1 VRRSAPPARLIDRL
15 IKRGSLAQQV
25 TFYSPQP
32 WGKLTAKKQ
41 LHLNPTGSTAV
52 IKPQVINAIPNVEN
66 FLRHCQR
73 QDYRAKSTIVHEGGV
88 SDSLFL
94 ILDGSVSVMVE
105 DESDQDHRLVVS
117 YLNPGDFFGEMS
129 LFVDEP
135 ELRSAMVVA
144 KTHCEVAEISYER
157 FHQIRNQFPDIL
169 FAIARQMSNR
179 LRITTRKLKN
189 LAFVDVSGRIAH
201 TLLDLCKEPDAMTHP
216 DGMQIK
222 ITRQE
227 LGKIVGCSRE
237 MAGRVLKNLE
247 EEGLVSVAGKTMV
260 VYGTR

>member
-1 VRRSAPPARLIDRL
+1 ML
-15 IKRGSLAQQV
+15 
-25 TFYSPQP
+25 
-32 WGKLTAKKQ
+32 
-41 LHLNPTGSTAV
+41 
-52 IKPQVINAIPNVEN
+52 KPQIVQSLPNVEN

-73 QDYRAKSTIVHEGGV
+73 RDFKAKSTVLRQGEAGN
-88 SDSLFL
+88 SLLL

-105 DESDQDHRLVVS
+105 DESEPGHMLVVA
-117 YLNPGDFFGEMS
+117 YLNPGDFVGEMG
-129 LFVDEP
+129 LFDVEAP
-135 ELRSAMVVA
+135 VRSAMVVA
-144 KTHCEVAEISYER
+144 RTQCEVGEISYEK

-169 FAIARQMSNR
+169 YAVSRQLGAR
-179 LRITTRKLKN
+179 LRQTTRKLSD

-201 TLLDLCKEPDAMTHP
+201 TLLDLCKQPDAMTHP

-247 EEGLVSVAGKTMV
+247 QDGLVSVSGKTMV
-260 VYGTR
+260 VFGTR

>member
-1 VRRSAPPARLIDRL
+1 ML
-15 IKRGSLAQQV
+15 
-25 TFYSPQP
+25 
-32 WGKLTAKKQ
+32 
-41 LHLNPTGSTAV
+41 
-52 IKPQVINAIPNVEN
+52 KPQIIKSLPNVEN

-73 QDYRAKSTIVHEGGV
+73 KDFRAKSVVLKQGEQ
-88 SDSLFL
+88 SNSLCL

-105 DESDQDHRLVVS
+105 DESEPGHMLVVA
-117 YLNPGDFFGEMS
+117 YLNPGDFVGEMG
-129 LFVDEP
+129 LFDNDSPV
-135 ELRSAMVVA
+135 RSAMVVA
-144 KTHCEVAEISYER
+144 KTQCEVAEITYER

-169 FAIARQMSNR
+169 YAVSRQLGAR
-179 LRITTRKLKN
+179 LRQTTRKLSD

-201 TLLDLCKEPDAMTHP
+201 TLLDLCREPDAMTHP

-237 MAGRVLKNLE
+237 MAGRVLKSLE
-247 EEGLVSVAGKTMV
+247 QDGLVSVSGKTMV

>member
-1 VRRSAPPARLIDRL
+1 ML
-15 IKRGSLAQQV
+15 
-25 TFYSPQP
+25 
-32 WGKLTAKKQ
+32 
-41 LHLNPTGSTAV
+41 
-52 IKPQVINAIPNVEN
+52 KPQVTQSIPNVEN

-73 QDYRAKSTIVHEGGV
+73 KDYKAKSVVLKQGEV
-88 SDSLFL
+88 CDSLHL

-105 DESDQDHRLVVS
+105 DEASEGHMMVVT
-117 YLNPGDFFGEMS
+117 YLNPGDFVGELG
-129 LFVDEP
+129 LFDDESP
-135 ELRSAMVVA
+135 VRSAMVVA
-144 KTHCEVAEISYER
+144 KTQCEVAEISYER
-157 FHQIRNQFPDIL
+157 FLQIRDQFPDIL
-169 FAIARQMSNR
+169 FAISRQLGKR
-179 LRITTRKLKN
+179 LRQTTRKLTD

-237 MAGRVLKNLE
+237 MAGRVLKALE
-247 EEGLVSVAGKTMV
+247 QDGLVSVSGKTMV

>member
-1 VRRSAPPARLIDRL
+1 ML
-15 IKRGSLAQQV
+15 
-25 TFYSPQP
+25 
-32 WGKLTAKKQ
+32 
-41 LHLNPTGSTAV
+41 
-52 IKPQVINAIPNVEN
+52 KPHIVKNLPNVEN

-73 QDYRAKSTIVHEGGV
+73 KDFRAKATVLKQGEAGN
-88 SDSLFL
+88 SLCL

-105 DESDQDHRLVVS
+105 DESEPGHMLVVA
-117 YLNPGDFFGEMS
+117 YLNPGDFVGEMG
-129 LFVDEP
+129 LFDADAPV
-135 ELRSAMVVA
+135 RSAMVVA
-144 KTHCEVAEISYER
+144 KTQCEVAEISYER

-169 FAIARQMSNR
+169 YAVSRQLGAR
-179 LRITTRKLKN
+179 LRQTTRKLSD

-237 MAGRVLKNLE
+237 MAGRVLKALE
-247 EEGLVSVAGKTMV
+247 EDGLVSVAGKTMV

>member
-1 VRRSAPPARLIDRL
+1 MEADPLL
-15 IKRGSLAQQV
+15 
-25 TFYSPQP
+25 
-32 WGKLTAKKQ
+32 
-41 LHLNPTGSTAV
+41 
-52 IKPQVINAIPNVEN
+52 KPQILKTLPNVES

-73 QDYRAKSTIVHEGGV
+73 KDFKAKSTILKQGEAGN
-88 SDSLFL
+88 SLLL

-105 DESDQDHRLVVS
+105 DESEPGHMLVIA
-117 YLNPGDFFGEMS
+117 YLNPGDFVGEMG
-129 LFVDEP
+129 LFDAEAPV
-135 ELRSAMVVA
+135 RSAMVVA
-144 KTHCEVAEISYER
+144 KTQCEVAEISYER

-169 FAIARQMSNR
+169 YAVSRQLGIR
-179 LRITTRKLKN
+179 LRQTTRKLSD

-237 MAGRVLKNLE
+237 MAGRVLKSLE
-247 EEGLVSVAGKTMV
+247 EDGLVSVSGKTMV